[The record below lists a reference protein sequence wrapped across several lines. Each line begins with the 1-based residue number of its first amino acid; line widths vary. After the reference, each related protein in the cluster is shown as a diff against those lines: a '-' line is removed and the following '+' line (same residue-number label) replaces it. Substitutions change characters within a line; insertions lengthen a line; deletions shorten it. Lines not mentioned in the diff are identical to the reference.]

1 MTLAN
6 YKKKRNGFNADHK
19 FSSSSFT
26 PFYSLDLKI
35 AGFDSNFKSKTLI
48 WIKSETKKAN
58 L

>member
-35 AGFDSNFKSKTLI
+35 AGFDSNLNPKRKFG
-48 WIKSETKKAN
+48 
-58 L
+58 